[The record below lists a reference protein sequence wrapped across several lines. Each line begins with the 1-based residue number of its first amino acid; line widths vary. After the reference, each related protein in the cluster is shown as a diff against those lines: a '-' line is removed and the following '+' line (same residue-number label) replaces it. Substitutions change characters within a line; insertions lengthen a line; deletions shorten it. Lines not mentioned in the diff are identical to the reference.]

1 MMPIINYVVLKKLGF
16 TDEED
21 DFDDSDSES
30 SGESAYIQLLFS
42 MYQSVIGNVM
52 MLSFLEMKIKN
63 IILYIEC
70 A

>member
-1 MMPIINYVVLKKLGF
+1 MDF

-52 MLSFLEMKIKN
+52 MLSFLEMKLKI
-63 IILYIEC
+63 
-70 A
+70 